1 MIELM
6 PVISTME
13 SITRDQVVTQ
23 QESLMLLVMM
33 IMLLAAID
41 DMEV

>member
-1 MIELM
+1 MIALM
-6 PVISTME
+6 PVISIME

-23 QESLMLLVMM
+23 QESLMLL
-33 IMLLAAID
+33 AAID